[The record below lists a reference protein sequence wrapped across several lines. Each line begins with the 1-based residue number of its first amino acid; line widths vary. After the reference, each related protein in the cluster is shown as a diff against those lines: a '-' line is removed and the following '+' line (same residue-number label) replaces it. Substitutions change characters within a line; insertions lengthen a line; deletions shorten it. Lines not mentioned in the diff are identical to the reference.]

1 MEEAAPRP
9 VFGALAQSLFHRVPM
24 NVVQF
29 LYKPRMI
36 ANVEIVVALLPE
48 MIGVADQTPCHS
60 LLLDPS
66 TSLGILAA
74 GSDAR

>member
-1 MEEAAPRP
+1 
-9 VFGALAQSLFHRVPM
+9 M

-29 LYKPRMI
+29 LYKLRMI

-60 LLLDPS
+60 LLEWANRPPRMQGEKME
-66 TSLGILAA
+66 SLSIF
-74 GSDAR
+74 GSPNDYLITAR